1 MLVNANNLKILRSVE
16 NNNRGIFS
24 IEPLPQTYG
33 STIGNALRRVLLTSI
48 KGSAGTQLKITG
60 ANHQF
65 TTIEGV
71 KEDIVQI
78 TLNLKQVRF
87 KVHTANPVILSLE
100 KKGRGVVTASDFKP
114 NSDVDILTPQ
124 FKIATLADDNS
135 TLKLEL
141 MVEQGVGYSPSEQR
155 EKQNNKLGVI
165 TLDALFS
172 PIKNVM
178 FNVESARFGE
188 RVDFDKLNIEIE
200 TDGSISPEE
209 ALKEASEIL
218 KSYYNVIGLIDS
230 HSSDNAAK
238 ENTQMPVLK
247 KIKSNIE
254 NISIDELPLQ
264 TRTIN
269 ALRKSGIL
277 TLKQL
282 ASKSNEELADVKNLG
297 EKSLTEIKELL
308 SKESI

>member
-87 KVHTANPVILSLE
+87 KVHTENPVILSLE